1 MLTDSELVEGLISA
15 ACGTGIYFTK
25 EDTEAYRRY
34 RESMLSIKAV
44 LLDRLEMYGES
55 ELNVGRL
62 QDALSESKDLVRFY
76 KRGWTEKN

>member
-15 ACGTGIYFTK
+15 ACGMGIYFTK